1 MLLMILSKVTKNAGL
16 QSLSIKHTFGKSAG
30 GGGGGGG
37 RKRSNWHPSLLN
49 VKHFPDNRPQ
59 FS

>member
-30 GGGGGGG
+30 GGGGGEGE
-37 RKRSNWHPSLLN
+37 KK
-49 VKHFPDNRPQ
+49 VKLAPQ
-59 FS
+59 PFKC